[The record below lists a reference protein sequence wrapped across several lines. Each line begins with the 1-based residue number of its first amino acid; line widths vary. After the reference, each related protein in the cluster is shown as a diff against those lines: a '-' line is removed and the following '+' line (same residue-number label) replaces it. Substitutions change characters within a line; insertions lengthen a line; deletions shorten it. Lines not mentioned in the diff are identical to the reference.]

1 MHKQHRQYLDNTGQ
15 QTIDN
20 TGQQIDN
27 INNKFTTM
35 NNKFTTMNNNN
46 LFTICL
52 NMLFQLLIFSCFSC

>member
-1 MHKQHRQYLDNTGQ
+1 MHKQHRQYLDNIGQ

-27 INNKFTTM
+27 INNI
-35 NNKFTTMNNNN
+35 NNKYTTMNNNN

-52 NMLFQLLIFSCFSC
+52 NMLFQLLIFNC